1 MLKGKNGQPF
11 YKDFWFWVKIL
22 IFAVFLLFLVYPFST
37 LVINSFFSTKAE
49 GLTLYNFE
57 RFFTK
62 KYYYQALGNSLKV
75 SLVPTITGVLIGVQ
89 HRGQDLLARHHHPL
103 PHVPALPGGL

>member
-11 YKDFWFWVKIL
+11 YKDFWFWVKVL

-37 LVINSFFSTKAE
+37 LVINSFFSSKAE
-49 GLTLYNFE
+49 GATLYNFH
-57 RFFTK
+57 RFFSK

-75 SLVPTITGVLIGVQ
+75 SLVPTITSMLSLI
-89 HRGQDLLARHHHPL
+89 HI
-103 PHVPALPGGL
+103 

>member
-22 IFAVFLLFLVYPFST
+22 IFTVFLLFLVYPFST
-37 LVINSFFSTKAE
+37 LVINSFFSGKEE
-49 GLTLYNFE
+49 GFTFYNFN
-57 RFFTK
+57 RFFSK

-75 SLVPTITGVLIGVQ
+75 SLVPTVTSILIY
-89 HRGQDLLARHHHPL
+89 
-103 PHVPALPGGL
+103 